1 MAMLVTVGHM
11 GHNHGATA
19 PEIITGQIDEEK
31 KLLALMDG
39 IQSETKEQ
47 AQHHIYSFKDYA
59 VMAEQ
64 AKWLMNIRT
73 HHALNDWKE
82 CGFETAEYR
91 LGTST
96 PWTPMSAVKQELLP
110 MVSQLVA
117 SSPDLFRTR
126 RMSPAEAWETS
137 IKSIPGGLRRIS
149 AVDVCDILGKHTQEH
164 YVSIYNRLAAYL
176 GVPPIK
182 DRTWSEMDKAIHLL
196 DDAMQRYEYKC
207 DDLAEIVRDQL
218 HLSCTG
224 RNVYQVLRNYAAVQH
239 VEHLMYTVINRGRE
253 DARKLASETGQE
265 TYEPHA
271 DPRTMP
277 PGGLRG
283 HVGAVI
289 VDEFPASNPSTSRG
303 WHNTARFP
311 F

>member
-1 MAMLVTVGHM
+1 MSKPLTKRQITVLSIMAGK
-11 GHNHGATA
+11 AY
-19 PEIITGQIDEEK
+19 K
-31 KLLALMDG
+31 R
-39 IQSETKEQ
+39 IQSQGCPLPSLTEWRHDEVWAATGVTESLTK
-47 AQHHIYSFKDYA
+47 A
-59 VMAEQ
+59 
-64 AKWLMNIRT
+64 
-73 HHALNDWKE
+73 
-82 CGFETAEYR
+82 
-91 LGTST
+91 
-96 PWTPMSAVKQELLP
+96 
-110 MVSQLVA
+110 
-117 SSPDLFRTR
+117 
-126 RMSPAEAWETS
+126 
-137 IKSIPGGLRRIS
+137 
-149 AVDVCDILGKHTQEH
+149 TQEH